1 VVGPK
6 HELRAEP
13 QGRLLEAGTRVCGFS
28 RPGLWLSSLY
38 NNSRRGGGVFPS
50 LTNFSLFELL
60 FFLIVLGTMLT
71 RIPVIAEVIHLSLV
85 FTGKIG
91 LK

>member
-1 VVGPK
+1 LRLGPGFVDF
-6 HELRAEP
+6 LV
-13 QGRLLEAGTRVCGFS
+13 QGSGWVPYTTIPAG
-28 RPGLWLSSLY
+28 
-38 NNSRRGGGVFPS
+38 GGGVFPS